1 MPITKRFKSFAAEL
15 NEAAKPKK
23 SENHANFNKKILIIG
38 YGSVGQAIL
47 PLVLKHI
54 TTDPKLVTVI
64 EKDNHGQIFRKRNAG
79 NGVKYVRKEILRN
92 NLSSTLKQY
101 TEEGGFIID
110 VSLNIAADAII

>member
-1 MPITKRFKSFAAEL
+1 MPITKSFKSFAAEI
-15 NEAAKPKK
+15 NEAVKPKK

-64 EKDNHGQIFRKRNAG
+64 EKDNHGQLFRKRNAG
-79 NGVKYVRKEILRN
+79 NGVKYVRKEILRG
-92 NLSSTLKQY
+92 NLSSTLK
-101 TEEGGFIID
+101 
-110 VSLNIAADAII
+110 